1 MEQTP
6 SDLDPIYI
14 GMLILSIFTVR
25 DDLFRSTAMSTPLNI
40 AVIGTGGMGRHTA
53 RALANDPDWALVAM
67 CDVEQVLA
75 QRKKRRQRAAVP
87 N

>member
-1 MEQTP
+1 
-6 SDLDPIYI
+6 
-14 GMLILSIFTVR
+14 
-25 DDLFRSTAMSTPLNI
+25 MSTPLNI

-75 QRKKRRQRAAVP
+75 QREKRRQRAAVP